1 MGRLWQTIYH
11 FLRNAIL
18 QNQSCLKTVKLDD
31 ILPDIRTMKLQYSRW
46 CGIYIKVENISME
59 QIRETDSH
67 IQQKLTFGKDTMGI
81 QWRGKGFQQMVMGHL
96 DKPTNDNET
105 PLLHIFHKINSR
117 WIIDLS
123 VKGRAKNSYR
133 RK

>member
-1 MGRLWQTIYH
+1 
-11 FLRNAIL
+11 
-18 QNQSCLKTVKLDD
+18 
-31 ILPDIRTMKLQYSRW
+31 
-46 CGIYIKVENISME
+46 ME

-67 IQQKLTFGKDTMGI
+67 IHQKLTFGKDTMEI
-81 QWRGKGFQQMVMGHL
+81 QWREKSFQQMVMGHL
-96 DKPTNDNET
+96 DKPMNDNET
-105 PLLHIFHKINSR
+105 PLLHIFHKTNSR